1 MTNDVKTVGPALM
14 KGRGGTP
21 VPLAPAASNI
31 QERRSRSEAPY
42 QTPWR
47 FTETPY
53 NVEPALMKARGGA
66 PVPPAPAA
74 SNIQERRSRSDARYQ
89 TPAGL

>member
-1 MTNDVKTVGPALM
+1 M

-21 VPLAPAASNI
+21 VPHAPAASKI
-31 QERRSRSEAPY
+31 QERRSRSDTPY

-53 NVEPALMKARGGA
+53 NVEPALMKGRGGA

-74 SNIQERRSRSDARYQ
+74 SNIQERRPLSDTPYQ
-89 TPAGL
+89 TPGRL

>member
-1 MTNDVKTVGPALM
+1 MTSDVKTVGLALM

-21 VPLAPAASNI
+21 VPPAPAASNV
-31 QERRSRSEAPY
+31 QERRPRSDMPY

-47 FTETPY
+47 SRETHY
-53 NVEPALMKARGGA
+53 NVDPALMKGRGGN

-74 SNIQERRSRSDARYQ
+74 SNIQERRSRSDAPYQ
-89 TPAGL
+89 TLASL

>member
-14 KGRGGTP
+14 KGKGGTP
-21 VPLAPAASNI
+21 APPAPAASNI
-31 QERRSRSEAPY
+31 QERRSRSDTPY

-53 NVEPALMKARGGA
+53 NVEPPLMKGRGGT

-74 SNIQERRSRSDARYQ
+74 SKIHGRRSQSDTPYQ
-89 TPAGL
+89 TPARL